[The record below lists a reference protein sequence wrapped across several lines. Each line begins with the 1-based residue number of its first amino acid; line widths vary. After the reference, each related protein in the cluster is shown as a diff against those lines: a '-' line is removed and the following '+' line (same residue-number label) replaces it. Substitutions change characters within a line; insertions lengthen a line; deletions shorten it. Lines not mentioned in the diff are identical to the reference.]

1 MVGKNKSG
9 QVLIEMIF
17 MLLLFTALL
26 KSFEK
31 INATKKLKTEKYK
44 MSTNH
49 KKESQ

>member
-1 MVGKNKSG
+1 MVYKNKSG

-26 KSFEK
+26 KSFDR
-31 INATKKLKTEKYK
+31 INTVKKLKTEKYK
-44 MSTNH
+44 MSTNQ